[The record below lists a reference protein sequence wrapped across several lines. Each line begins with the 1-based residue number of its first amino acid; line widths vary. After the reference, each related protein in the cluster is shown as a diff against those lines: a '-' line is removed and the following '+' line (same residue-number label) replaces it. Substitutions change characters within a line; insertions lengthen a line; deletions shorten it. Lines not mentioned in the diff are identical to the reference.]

1 MKTKIIVVIAAIGY
15 AAGFMYDPF
24 LFFPIGLTAFYIFLL
39 SKVLYFLVI
48 ASAALFPKSLR
59 TTYTGNKK
67 KLNKVTLACS
77 AFLYLGAWAINRYF
91 LPHKLH
97 PISLLTDVVIL
108 LFTIFLGWGLADLR
122 KRKTALSAGV
132 VIFTVFI
139 CAASYSSFRIYQY
152 REPSSLEALKSL
164 PYLTWVPEKDV
175 DAGKTG
181 VTKYDPDLSCQGLNV
196 YTRDKDTTAYL
207 MDMSGKDAHTWLSEK
222 YQWHHVK
229 MYGNGDL
236 LGIVED
242 KSLVKLDWDSNVIWE
257 KKMRFHHDADVA
269 ENKDIYTLAR
279 KDEIVFYNGLPLPVL
294 NSYILVLSDDGKIK
308 QAISL
313 FKILKGEI
321 PKRKIN
327 EIYSWLIKPHTLLY
341 LLENKKDKHFALEGW
356 IRCPADV
363 FHVNNVGV
371 ITKDIEG
378 LCKKGDLLI
387 CARNLDFVGILDV
400 KKEKFIWQWGRENL
414 RMPHNPTMLESGN
427 ILIFDNGWEREYSR
441 IVEVNPITKKIVWE
455 YKATPPEQFF
465 SLMRGASERLPNG
478 NTLIT
483 ESDKGR
489 VFEITPTGEIV
500 WEFYSPLEEKDGKQ
514 ARKAIYRMMRITDNK
529 AYPCLERLR

>member
-1 MKTKIIVVIAAIGY
+1 
-15 AAGFMYDPF
+15 
-24 LFFPIGLTAFYIFLL
+24 
-39 SKVLYFLVI
+39 
-48 ASAALFPKSLR
+48 
-59 TTYTGNKK
+59 
-67 KLNKVTLACS
+67 
-77 AFLYLGAWAINRYF
+77 
-91 LPHKLH
+91 
-97 PISLLTDVVIL
+97 
-108 LFTIFLGWGLADLR
+108 
-122 KRKTALSAGV
+122 
-132 VIFTVFI
+132 
-139 CAASYSSFRIYQY
+139 
-152 REPSSLEALKSL
+152 
-164 PYLTWVPEKDV
+164 
-175 DAGKTG
+175 
-181 VTKYDPDLSCQGLNV
+181 
-196 YTRDKDTTAYL
+196 
-207 MDMSGKDAHTWLSEK
+207 
-222 YQWHHVK
+222 
-229 MYGNGDL
+229 
-236 LGIVED
+236 
-242 KSLVKLDWDSNVIWE
+242 
-257 KKMRFHHDADVA
+257 
-269 ENKDIYTLAR
+269 
-279 KDEIVFYNGLPLPVL
+279 
-294 NSYILVLSDDGKIK
+294 LVLSDDGKIK

-313 FKILKGEI
+313 FKVLKGEI